1 MKYGLTEEEIATICC
16 VFKKFPSIKEVFI
29 FGSRATNTYKRGSDV
44 DLALFGE
51 SIDYD
56 TIGKVA
62 YELEEKNIIPYFFDV
77 LDFASIKE
85 ESLKENIRKY
95 GERFYTSNWLC

>member
-51 SIDYD
+51 SI
-56 TIGKVA
+56 
-62 YELEEKNIIPYFFDV
+62 KNIIPYFFDV